1 MNLRSGKIKDNN
13 LHIPRRQRTKTM
25 TNTTNQDRGQNPPQG
40 ASTII
45 SSSIDA
51 SSTIPVG
58 SSNTVPVSTL
68 EIPTAPHSGSQL
80 YSTPTRPPGF
90 EPFRPRNPP
99 YGMPTSFMAGLHNAS
114 TSSPV
119 QGSGSRMN
127 HLGTNSQNLGN
138 YTQLPTLTTNN
149 QAALRQQMD
158 DSNHDMVG
166 VLAREMND
174 IFGPLI
180 QNINRTNQENA
191 VQMSRI
197 ADFFGAPDAPMRR
210 RQNPVVIRNEEPTIE

>member
-1 MNLRSGKIKDNN
+1 M
-13 LHIPRRQRTKTM
+13 
-25 TNTTNQDRGQNPPQG
+25 
-40 ASTII
+40 
-45 SSSIDA
+45 SSMK
-51 SSTIPVG
+51 TIPHLG
-58 SSNTVPVSTL
+58 NQS
-68 EIPTAPHSGSQL
+68 
-80 YSTPTRPPGF
+80 YSTPTRPLGF
-90 EPFRPRNPP
+90 EPLRPRNPP
-99 YGMPTSFMAGLHNAS
+99 YGMPTSFMVGLHNAS

-119 QGSGSRMN
+119 QGSGSGMN

-166 VLAREMND
+166 ILAREMNA

-191 VQMSRI
+191 VQMTRI
-197 ADFFGAPDAPMRR
+197 ADFFGALDAPARY
-210 RQNPVVIRNEEPTIE
+210 RQNPVVIRNEEPTIEQVRPPIRVVEERNIGERLRQQEVQED